1 MTSYVAFGRAFTA
14 SRSPGDRYALM
25 EVSCLYLET
34 PATAASGIAMVKAST
49 SATTKPRPPLPQRA
63 LERVSPLEGFPQS
76 ALDRVLPF
84 DEPLSRISS
93 LSFLSP
99 RARRGPQFIPSPDA
113 RDEAGFVPPP
123 FGDSTANHS
132 FE

>member
-1 MTSYVAFGRAFTA
+1 MPAVAAR
-14 SRSPGDRYALM
+14 
-25 EVSCLYLET
+25 
-34 PATAASGIAMVKAST
+34 GITIEMAMT
-49 SATTKPRPPLPQRA
+49 SATTEPRPPLPHRA

-93 LSFLSP
+93 LVFLSP

-123 FGDSTANHS
+123 FGDSAEIHP